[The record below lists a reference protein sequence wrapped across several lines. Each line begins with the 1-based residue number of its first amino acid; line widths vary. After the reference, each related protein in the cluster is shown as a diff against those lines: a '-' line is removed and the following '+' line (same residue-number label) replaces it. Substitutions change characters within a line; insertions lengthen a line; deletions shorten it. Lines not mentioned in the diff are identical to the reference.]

1 MVKLCSAMTE
11 HTKKGVRLDMW
22 TGEEIKA
29 LRKSLNL
36 TQPAFSEAL
45 GVSET
50 HISYLENGK
59 RKPSK
64 TLCLLLDSLKTKTE
78 KGVKGHG
85 KKR

>member
-1 MVKLCSAMTE
+1 MKE
-11 HTKKGVRLDMW
+11 NTKEGVRPDMW

-50 HISYLENGK
+50 YVSYLENGK
-59 RKPSK
+59 REPSK

-85 KKR
+85 RNLQKR